1 MKKLN
6 FGLID
11 NIKKLK
17 WFEIKM
23 NNLNEIIDKIE
34 KNIDNKDRV
43 REKAL
48 RSSREIIIGCRKAIQ
63 LIHQDS
69 MKKSQ
74 QLIKK
79 ASNELSKLYDITI
92 DHSDL
97 YHAGFVENAAQEY
110 VEAHCLYNILK
121 KKDLP
126 DPDKIQTTYSAYLKG
141 LCDVVGELRR
151 KSLDSIL
158 INESEKANE
167 YLKLME
173 DIYDAI
179 IRFDYPSGLIP
190 IKRKQDMVRGIIEK
204 TRGELAVASCERRIE
219 YHTDEFRVVLDDINN
234 KNKKRKIKRNNDD
247 LDIDRVW

>member
-1 MKKLN
+1 MK
-6 FGLID
+6 
-11 NIKKLK
+11 
-17 WFEIKM
+17 
-23 NNLNEIIDKIE
+23 NLEKIIDKIE
-34 KNIDNKDRV
+34 KNIDDKDRV

-63 LIHQDS
+63 YIHQDS
-69 MKKSQ
+69 MKDSE

-79 ASNELSKLYDITI
+79 ASAKLAELYDLTEN
-92 DHSDL
+92 HSEL
-97 YHAGFVENAAQEY
+97 YHAGFVENAAQEF
-110 VEAHCLYNILK
+110 VEAHCLYNIMQD
-121 KKDLP
+121 KDLP

-158 INESEKANE
+158 IGESEKAND
-167 YLKLME
+167 YLKLMGK
-173 DIYDAI
+173 IYDAI

-219 YHTDEFRVVLDDINN
+219 YRTNAFRGFLDKINVE
-234 KNKKRKIKRNNDD
+234 NKKRKSKKKDSD